1 MCRSS
6 SSTLQTSA
14 GGIDGPHREI
24 QMGAMSSSC
33 IGDGDGDDKPR
44 CENEYEEQ
52 NAENVYQDIDDV
64 NDGYEAPSKI
74 EAAAI
79 EGYEGYDVTL
89 SVPSMYM
96 NKNEAEV
103 N

>member
-1 MCRSS
+1 
-6 SSTLQTSA
+6 
-14 GGIDGPHREI
+14 
-24 QMGAMSSSC
+24 MGTMSSGVDD
-33 IGDGDGDDKPR
+33 GDGDGRPR

-74 EAAAI
+74 EATAND
-79 EGYEGYDVTL
+79 EGYDVTL